1 MYSINKRST
10 KKRHIKKGN
19 KTKRTVGKNSKKRTS
34 KKNKQKK
41 NRKTKKGG
49 SSQTYYWSPMRKLQ
63 FNPNLDNSLS
73 EYDTPR
79 QEVTDPAYNCRNPVT
94 AVQSGG
100 EIIVGN
106 NEQTVGDYT
115 VSTECPYEAQGSS
128 SYAYNYPPGLSNGL
142 IIDNNSTQSGGG
154 DDEKNMHLPK
164 VSNNKREKYKPKPKP
179 ATPQQIEKIQAEIK
193 NSEDK
198 IKKYNDLK
206 KEQIP
211 TKDGKKV
218 NKNEI
223 VKYFNDIKD
232 LYEKTLKKSPLTDVD
247 INKMINDKD
256 SLQKEFLEISVR
268 D

>member
-1 MYSINKRST
+1 
-10 KKRHIKKGN
+10 
-19 KTKRTVGKNSKKRTS
+19 
-34 KKNKQKK
+34 
-41 NRKTKKGG
+41 
-49 SSQTYYWSPMRKLQ
+49 MRKLQ

-154 DDEKNMHLPK
+154 GNEGMQK
-164 VSNNKREKYKPKPKP
+164 VSNKRENYKPKPEE
-179 ATPQQIEKIQAEIK
+179 ATTQQIQDIRTQKEKTETKLYQIENIK
-193 NSEDK
+193 INN
-198 IKKYNDLK
+198 IKTKNGNINKETAISHYKNILQLYENILK
-206 KEQIP
+206 TSPIY
-211 TKDGKKV
+211 
-218 NKNEI
+218 NKNVEKMLKDREKLI
-223 VKYFNDIKD
+223 TEFNTKF
-232 LYEKTLKKSPLTDVD
+232 EK
-247 INKMINDKD
+247 
-256 SLQKEFLEISVR
+256 E
-268 D
+268 